1 MDDVAQAAECPV
13 CFDSLLS
20 QEAAA
25 LRCGHVSHSVCL
37 RKWFEVSK
45 GNCPKCRKVYDL
57 DDLRVLHFTL
67 ASSELETLRGIPAE
81 ECQRLMEKAEAKQ
94 AEMANG
100 LGTARLELEEV
111 ESLAEEQKRRRIE
124 LNQQTMENENQAK
137 AMHEEFSTLSEKYA
151 ALQTHVD
158 KDVHRQERKLPI
170 APARE
175 DDADVKEERRKL
187 RSVRLMDRVQQL
199 HDALASAR
207 QSEIESSRLVR
218 VREESLLSVEAELAH
233 IRHVEARLARELRVA
248 AEERELLTEDASAQ
262 RRDTASIRVHASAI
276 APAAASVKASAHN
289 VTGVTSIGS
298 SSSMSEEGAATLDC
312 ADAAT
317 PASSSRRRDVT
328 VPKVQP
334 AEAGHA
340 RAGIS
345 EEDVDLGLYSGRPSR
360 PSRSAATGGLLG
372 AAP

>member
-20 QEAAA
+20 HQEAAA

-248 AEERELLTEDASAQ
+248 AEERELLTEDASAL
-262 RRDTASIRVHASAI
+262 AI